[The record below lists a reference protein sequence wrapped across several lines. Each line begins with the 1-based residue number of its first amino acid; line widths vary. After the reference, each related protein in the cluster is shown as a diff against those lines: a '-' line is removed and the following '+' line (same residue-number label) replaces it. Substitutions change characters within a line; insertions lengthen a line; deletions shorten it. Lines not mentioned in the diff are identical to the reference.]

1 VPRNDDG
8 EFELILGNRQLMSVF
23 FIVVI
28 LLGVFFAMGYIVGRN
43 SSPVTTPEVASHRT
57 DTKPTPDAIPSSR
70 ETPRATAAPADAARE
85 SAPRESTAPREAAV
99 PRENDTPKEAPQP
112 AETASQQG
120 PATRPAP
127 PVEPVP
133 APAPAKTPS
142 RVATSGQ
149 PEPGRTYLQLSAI
162 DHDKAEIMVELLHKK
177 NFPAIAAEIPEKP
190 GVFRVLV
197 GPVSDVNK
205 TRADLQNAS
214 FPGKEAL
221 QKNF

>member
-1 VPRNDDG
+1 MPRNDDG

-43 SSPVTTPEVASHRT
+43 AAPVGAPEVASRRL
-57 DTKPTPDAIPSSR
+57 DPKLGDADSPSPAR
-70 ETPRATAAPADAARE
+70 ETTKAAPAD
-85 SAPRESTAPREAAV
+85 V
-99 PRENDTPKEAPQP
+99 PKETDSQP
-112 AETASQQG
+112 RETASQQG
-120 PATRPAP
+120 PATKPAP
-127 PVEPVP
+127 PSEP
-133 APAPAKTPS
+133 APAPAPVKTAS
-142 RVATSGQ
+142 REATSS
-149 PEPGRTYLQLSAI
+149 EPQSGRPYLQLSAI
-162 DHDKAEIMVELLHKK
+162 DHDKAELMVEMLRKK

-197 GPVSDVNK
+197 GPVSDVAK

-221 QKNF
+221 VKTF

>member
-28 LLGVFFAMGYIVGRN
+28 LLGLFFAMGYIVGRN
-43 SSPVTTPEVASHRT
+43 SSPVGAPEVASRRPEVT
-57 DTKPTPDAIPSSR
+57 TPVVETPAAR
-70 ETPRATAAPADAARE
+70 ETPPA
-85 SAPRESTAPREAAV
+85 
-99 PRENDTPKEAPQP
+99 KEPPAQP
-112 AETASQQG
+112 VETASQQG

-127 PVEPVP
+127 TPEPV
-133 APAPAKTPS
+133 APAPVKAPA
-142 RVATSGQ
+142 RIATAGEPQSGK
-149 PEPGRTYLQLSAI
+149 TYLQLSAI
-162 DHDKAEIMVELLHKK
+162 ERDKAEIMVEMLRKK

-205 TRADLQNAS
+205 TRAELQNAS

-221 QKNF
+221 VKNF

>member
-43 SSPVTTPEVASHRT
+43 SSPAGAPEVASHR
-57 DTKPTPDAIPSSR
+57 PDAKPAEVEAPSSTR
-70 ETPRATAAPADAARE
+70 ETTRETAAPAD
-85 SAPRESTAPREAAV
+85 V
-99 PRENDTPKEAPQP
+99 PKEPEAQP
-112 AETASQQG
+112 KETASQQG

-127 PVEPVP
+127 PPEP
-133 APAPAKTPS
+133 APAPVKAPAKTSS
-142 RVATSGQ
+142 RTATSS
-149 PEPGRTYLQLSAI
+149 EPQSGRTYLQLSAI

-177 NFPAIAAEIPEKP
+177 NFSAIAAEIPEKP

-197 GPVSDVNK
+197 GPISEADINK

-214 FPGKEAL
+214 FPGKDAV
-221 QKNF
+221 KRTF

>member
-57 DTKPTPDAIPSSR
+57 DPKPTPDVAPSAR
-70 ETPRATAAPADAARE
+70 ETPRATATPADV
-85 SAPRESTAPREAAV
+85 PTEAAA
-99 PRENDTPKEAPQP
+99 PKDNDTPKAAPQP

-127 PVEPVP
+127 PVEPVA

-162 DHDKAEIMVELLHKK
+162 DHDKAEIMIELLHKK

-197 GPVSDVNK
+197 GPISEADVTK
-205 TRADLQNAS
+205 TRADLQDAS
-214 FPGKEAL
+214 FPGKEAV
-221 QKNF
+221 KRTF

>member
-43 SSPVTTPEVASHRT
+43 ASPVGTPEVATHRPE
-57 DTKPTPDAIPSSR
+57 TKPVDGETASTR
-70 ETPRATAAPADAARE
+70 ETARDTARE
-85 SAPRESTAPREAAV
+85 PAEPA
-99 PRENDTPKEAPQP
+99 TPKAADSQP
-112 AETASQQG
+112 RETASQQG
-120 PATRPAP
+120 PATKPAP
-127 PVEPVP
+127 TPEP
-133 APAPAKTPS
+133 APVKTTARAAAS
-142 RVATSGQ
+142 SQ
-149 PEPGRTYLQLSAI
+149 PESGRTYLQLSAI

-197 GPVSDVNK
+197 GPIADAEINK

-214 FPGKEAL
+214 FPGKDAV
-221 QKNF
+221 KRTF